1 MTDDLKSAPVEG
13 SSQGT
18 THPISE
24 AAGLPRLKVA
34 LFWVAILAFNVFVA
48 FLTLEIGLRLLVDRA
63 LKAEKGSPLIVSH
76 VPGLGYQLAPNA
88 QGDIQTDAH
97 GLRLRPPERA
107 PIRHSILLIGDS
119 IAYGMGVPYE
129 QSFVPILEAR
139 LTQSLGEN
147 TAVWNAAVPGYNTV
161 QEAIQLR
168 QMAPVTNPNL
178 VIVQFCMNDYQDE
191 PVLTAEG
198 WLDAMQA
205 QDSVSDFSIL
215 SLAYRSRALVFFKE
229 KLRDLQQL
237 HPEWF
242 PVGLHYIH
250 YVQKKPGWARAKTA
264 LLRIVE
270 TASQFHARVLV
281 VIFPVEQQL
290 RIGDHAAQ
298 DDLNRF
304 ADAHGVPVLDLYDS
318 FREHW
323 HERLYIDY
331 WKRTGVVDKL
341 HLSPRG
347 HALTATEIA
356 RLILNRPD
364 FYLASQPPAS
374 PQALSEKAGAA
385 TPAVR

>member
-1 MTDDLKSAPVEG
+1 MTDDLKSTMVDG
-13 SSQGT
+13 SAQGIA
-18 THPISE
+18 HPIAE
-24 AAGLPRLKVA
+24 AARPTRLKLA
-34 LFWVAILAFNVFVA
+34 LFWAAILAFNVFVA
-48 FLTLEIGLRLLVDRA
+48 FLALEIGLRLLVDRA
-63 LKAEKGSPLIVSH
+63 LKAEKGSPLVLSS

-88 QGDIQTDAH
+88 QGEIQTDAH

-129 QSFVPILEAR
+129 QSFVPILEAQ

-161 QEAIQLR
+161 QEAIQLG
-168 QMAPVTNPNL
+168 QMAPVIKPNL
-178 VIVQFCMNDYQDE
+178 VIVQFCMNDYQDA

-205 QDSVSDFSIL
+205 PDSASDFSIL
-215 SLAYRSRALVFFKE
+215 NLAYRSRALVFFKE

-242 PVGLHYIH
+242 PVGVHYIH
-250 YVQKKPGWARAKTA
+250 YVQKKAGWARAKAA
-264 LLRIVE
+264 LLRICE

-290 RIGDHAAQ
+290 RIGDRAAQ

-304 ADAHGVPVLDLYDS
+304 AEAHGIPVLDLYDS
-318 FREHW
+318 FRAHW
-323 HERLYIDY
+323 RERLYIDY

-341 HLSPRG
+341 HLNPRG
-347 HALTATEIA
+347 QALAAAEIA
-356 RLILNRPD
+356 RAILNRPD
-364 FYLASQPPAS
+364 FYLASQPAAS
-374 PQALSEKAGAA
+374 LQDPSEKVGAGTLAA
-385 TPAVR
+385 R

>member
-1 MTDDLKSAPVEG
+1 MTDDLKSTMVDG
-13 SSQGT
+13 SAQGT
-18 THPISE
+18 AHPIAE
-24 AAGLPRLKVA
+24 AARPTRLRLA
-34 LFWVAILAFNVFVA
+34 LFWVALMAFNVFVA
-48 FLTLEIGLRLLVDRA
+48 FLGLEIGLRLLVDRA
-63 LKAEKGSPLIVSH
+63 LKAEKGSPLILSS

-88 QGDIQTDAH
+88 RGDIQTDAH
-97 GLRLRPPERA
+97 GLRLRPTERV

-129 QSFVPILEAR
+129 QSFVPVLEAR
-139 LTQSLGEN
+139 LNQSLGEN

-161 QEAIQLR
+161 QEAILLGR
-168 QMAPVTNPNL
+168 MAPVTKPNL
-178 VIVQFCMNDYQDE
+178 VIVQFCMNDYQDA

-205 QDSVSDFSIL
+205 QDNASDFSIL

-242 PVGLHYIH
+242 PVGVHYIH

-264 LLRIVE
+264 LLRISE

-304 ADAHGVPVLDLYDS
+304 AEAHGIPVLDLYDS
-318 FREHW
+318 FRTHW
-323 HERLYIDY
+323 RERLYIDY

-341 HLSPRG
+341 HLNPRG
-347 HALTATEIA
+347 HALAAAEIA
-356 RLILNRPD
+356 QAILNRPG

-374 PQALSEKAGAA
+374 PQDPPEKAGAGTLA
-385 TPAVR
+385 AR